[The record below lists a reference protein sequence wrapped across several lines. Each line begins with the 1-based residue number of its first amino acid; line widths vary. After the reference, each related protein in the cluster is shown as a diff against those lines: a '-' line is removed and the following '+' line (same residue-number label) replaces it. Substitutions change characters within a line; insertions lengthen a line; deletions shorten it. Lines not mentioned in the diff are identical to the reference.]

1 MGRYRS
7 MEERIKSISEKIR
20 ELIPLFLSGEDI
32 DEALSVL
39 MNILWGLTPELTET
53 VRETLEEYASDEII
67 SAKWNNGTNYVES
80 VAMIPKRIYVAILK
94 LIGDSDLEGK
104 ELADEAVRVFVTMLQ
119 NSLASIVETETTRV
133 TAMEEL
139 VEAKE
144 EGKTRYEYE
153 TAGDE
158 HVCGICQTL
167 EGETFDI
174 ESAMPGV
181 NFPPMHPNCR
191 CSIRFI

>member
-1 MGRYRS
+1 MGRFRD

-32 DEALSVL
+32 DEALAVL
-39 MNILWGLTPELTET
+39 MEILWGLTPDLTET
-53 VRETLEEYASDEII
+53 VKETLEEYASDEII

-80 VAMIPKRIYVAILK
+80 VAMIPKRIYAAILK

-104 ELADEAVRVFVTMLQ
+104 ELADEAVRIFVTMLQ

-133 TAMEEL
+133 TAMEDL
-139 VEAKE
+139 AEAKE
-144 EGKTRYEYE
+144 EGKTRYEYV